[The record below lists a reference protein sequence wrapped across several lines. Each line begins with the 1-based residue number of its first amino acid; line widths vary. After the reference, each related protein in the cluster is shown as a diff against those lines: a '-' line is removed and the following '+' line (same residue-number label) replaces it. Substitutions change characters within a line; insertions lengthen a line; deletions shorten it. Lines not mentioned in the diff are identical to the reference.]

1 MIIYKNCPIAKHT
14 NMEKAIVEIAY
25 GKYIHDWLE
34 SHGFS
39 MLDVI
44 EELENIR
51 KDMPYITDTP
61 VIDLYDTFLYE
72 TGFGSN
78 IYDTKEEFLTEE
90 FCDED
95 YMKELLTEDEYAE
108 YLKIISE

>member
-1 MIIYKNCPIAKHT
+1 MIIYKNCPATHT
-14 NMEKAIVEIAY
+14 NMGKTIVEIAY

-51 KDMPYITDTP
+51 KDMPYIADTP
-61 VIDLYDTFLYE
+61 VTDLYDTFLYE

-90 FCDED
+90 FCDKD